1 MNPEPRGNYCLHFD
15 LFHFISNTA
24 HMYFTKL
31 GHTARKILNYISL
44 SLYCRYFPPV
54 IVNIPSCHCNG

>member
-31 GHTARKILNYISL
+31 GHTARKILNYLIPHYIVLQVLIILQVL
-44 SLYCRYFPPV
+44 SP
-54 IVNIPSCHCNG
+54 CHW